1 MRIEYNYRYYLTEN
15 EYKQYHIQL
24 KGFIKK
30 YVATK
35 LADVGEVIHFAQAQ
49 QRQGRYVSLY
59 LSYEAAKYFN
69 HVMCTHSLAKDDI
82 YAVAYSFEKAESI
95 NSTYE
100 HQTSYVSK
108 HHFSFVESSEV
119 MMTNIKRVQQAIVE
133 GETYQ
138 VNYTARLT
146 DNIYYPIST
155 LYERLTQFSN
165 GNYTALLQT
174 DEIQVSSISP
184 ELFFQKGQ
192 FNNVDNVIISKP
204 MKGTMPRGKTE
215 AEDQQY
221 YKTLQT
227 SSKDRAENVMIVD
240 LLRNDIGRISQS
252 GSIKV
257 YKLFFIEAYKT
268 VFQMTSMVSG
278 TLKTNTDLTQ
288 ILTSLFPCGSI
299 TGAPKLNTMKYI
311 KQFESSPRGI
321 YCGAIGLLLPTED
334 DKMIFNI
341 PIRTIEYKYGQ
352 AIYGVGAGIT
362 IDSKPK
368 DEVNEFYAKTKILE
382 ML

>member
-1 MRIEYNYRYYLTEN
+1 
-15 EYKQYHIQL
+15 
-24 KGFIKK
+24 
-30 YVATK
+30 
-35 LADVGEVIHFAQAQ
+35 
-49 QRQGRYVSLY
+49 
-59 LSYEAAKYFN
+59 
-69 HVMCTHSLAKDDI
+69 
-82 YAVAYSFEKAESI
+82 
-95 NSTYE
+95 
-100 HQTSYVSK
+100 
-108 HHFSFVESSEV
+108 
-119 MMTNIKRVQQAIVE
+119 
-133 GETYQ
+133 
-138 VNYTARLT
+138 
-146 DNIYYPIST
+146 
-155 LYERLTQFSN
+155 
-165 GNYTALLQT
+165 
-174 DEIQVSSISP
+174 
-184 ELFFQKGQ
+184 
-192 FNNVDNVIISKP
+192 
-204 MKGTMPRGKTE
+204 
-215 AEDQQY
+215 
-221 YKTLQT
+221 
-227 SSKDRAENVMIVD
+227 
-240 LLRNDIGRISQS
+240 LRNDIGRISQS